1 MNAIITSF
9 CDLSV
14 VISVTSIIAL
24 VTTIFTFSVYISTPV
39 IPTTLISSLFSPLLA
54 SSLPSWLLFE
64 SLLLYVRVLAR
75 LTT

>member
-1 MNAIITSF
+1 MNAIITFF

-24 VTTIFTFSVYISTPV
+24 VTTIFTFSVYIPTPV
-39 IPTTLISSLFSPLLA
+39 IPTTLISSFFSPLLA

>member
-14 VISVTSIIAL
+14 VISVTSIITL
-24 VTTIFTFSVYISTPV
+24 VTTIFTFSVYIPTPV
-39 IPTTLISSLFSPLLA
+39 IPTTLISSFFSSLLA
-54 SSLPSWLLFE
+54 SSLPSWLFFKA
-64 SLLLYVRVLAR
+64 LLLYVRVLTR

>member
-14 VISVTSIIAL
+14 VISVTSIITL
-24 VTTIFTFSVYISTPV
+24 VTTIFTFSVYIPTPV
-39 IPTTLISSLFSPLLA
+39 IPTTLISSFFSSLLA

-64 SLLLYVRVLAR
+64 ALLLYVRVLTR